1 MNREE
6 KKAMEKPKGKN
17 RVEEMVESL
26 REWQAIERQAME
38 QTAEIMEQTS
48 NPYIRIIMEIIR
60 QDSLMHHRVQ
70 QVIIDSLTREAVSL
84 TPEEIGAIW
93 EKIEEHDETE
103 KHVVEIA
110 ETLKEKAWTPAHKQL
125 LDYLLTDEKK
135 HDALLEQLGELKKG
149 MYPYGG

>member
-1 MNREE
+1 MTRS
-6 KKAMEKPKGKN
+6 KGPG
-17 RVEEMVESL
+17 RVEEMIDSL

-70 QVIIDSLTREAVSL
+70 QVIIDSLTRESVTL
-84 TPEEIGAIW
+84 TPEEIGEVW
-93 EKIEEHDETE
+93 DKVEEHDETE

-110 ETLKEKAWTPAHKQL
+110 KTLKAKAWTPIHKQL

-135 HDALLEQLGELKKG
+135 HDQLLEQLGELKKG
-149 MYPYGG
+149 MYPYG